1 MGDEKSSSSSVR
13 IISGGNDRTQLF
25 MGVLLIES
33 RLGEMRG
40 REKGRADLPG
50 GSFSFQFGELK
61 RGSQWEMRNHRRRPF
76 VSFPEGM
83 IGRSFSWAFC

>member
-1 MGDEKSSSSSVR
+1 MRKIPSSVR

-40 REKGRADLPG
+40 REKGRADLHG
-50 GSFSFQFGELK
+50 GSFSFQFIELNE
-61 RGSQWEMRNHRRRPF
+61 WE
-76 VSFPEGM
+76 PEGDEKNTVV
-83 IGRSFSWAFC
+83 RSYHFRRE